1 MSGFDQP
8 LLQVTHVDLVNSID
22 ELPVPLVI
30 WIEVV
35 TEAAID
41 KHIDDITE
49 GDEDIESEALY
60 K

>member
-22 ELPVPLVI
+22 ELPVPFVI

-41 KHIDDITE
+41 NTSMTLPKAMKTS
-49 GDEDIESEALY
+49 ESEALY

>member
-1 MSGFDQP
+1 
-8 LLQVTHVDLVNSID
+8 VNSID
-22 ELPVPLVI
+22 ELPVPFVI